1 MDRWKFLFLLYC
13 GLILY
18 VSSLAPKELPDG
30 PSVVSDKVLHL
41 LEYGLWGILC
51 WGAFVKRR
59 GLFPWGLVVLGA
71 WSEFLTSV
79 GRIGWAESA
88 PRTSGMPP
96 QMRSGAFWA
105 LRSPNCFG
113 PSAEMLELRARKP
126 FRPWR

>member
-30 PSVVSDKVLHL
+30 HSVVSDKVLHL

-59 GLFPWGLVVLGA
+59 GFFPWGLVVFGA
-71 WSEFLTSV
+71 WFGILDECWQDWLGRKRSADVWDAAVDALGSFLGV
-79 GRIGWAESA
+79 AVA
-88 PRTSGMPP
+88 
-96 QMRSGAFWA
+96 QLFWPK
-105 LRSPNCFG
+105 R
-113 PSAEMLELRARKP
+113 
-126 FRPWR
+126 